1 MQGLLMF
8 DITQF
13 RADILTPTL
22 EALQFREIELKE
34 LLVFT
39 CAVESAGGTY
49 VKQVKGPALGIFQLE
64 PNTFTDVSFSTFG
77 MTYDKIDS
85 KYTDYW
91 KDTIYEQ
98 GFFQNL
104 TQEYNPNINSGI
116 LPPAIKYNAPG
127 LVVFE
132 RPPCYQMIQYTPY
145 PMDQI
150 EEDSETLCYRVALP
164 WQLYIIQYDPNKFYC
179 NSVRMFFM
187 NSSLTSPEQTLYM
200 PPVPNF
206 FTSGLLCRPMYDSM
220 EDVDR
225 YPKDLSGV
233 IASAY
238 DWIWNSGFNHDLTE
252 NFYYVQRMN
261 APSQLLET
269 INRLSPSSVSGYY
282 RGIGPNHLRAILGDW
297 EKIDISNILNLNWP
311 NPSLNQNF
319 ENDSTF
325 YFESDQERFELD
337 IEDYEF
343 FCDEIPPVR
352 EIQQTYRHVIKYILE
367 NDFVDNSSNFDKAV
381 TNAFLKIN

>member
-1 MQGLLMF
+1 MIRNFKYSYIKLPEH
-8 DITQF
+8 DT
-13 RADILTPTL
+13 T
-22 EALQFREIELKE
+22 
-34 LLVFT
+34 V
-39 CAVESAGGTY
+39 
-49 VKQVKGPALGIFQLE
+49 

-77 MTYDKIDS
+77 MTYDKSDS

-104 TQEYNPNINSGI
+104 IQEYNPNINSGI

-145 PMDQI
+145 PMSEI

-179 NSVRMFFM
+179 SSVRMFFM

-200 PPVPNF
+200 PPIPNF
-206 FTSGLLCRPMYDSM
+206 FTSGLLCRPMYDTM

-225 YPKDLSGV
+225 YSKDLSGV

-238 DWIWNSGFNHDLTE
+238 YWIWNSVFNHDLTE

-269 INRLSPSSVSGYY
+269 ISSLSLSSVSGYY
-282 RGIGPNHLRAILGDW
+282 RGIGPSHLSAILGDW

-337 IEDYEF
+337 TEDYEF

-367 NDFVDNSSNFDKAV
+367 TDFVDNSSNFGKAV
-381 TNAFLKIN
+381 TNAFLKIS